1 MNLIVMLLLVLGLS
15 LAVNGQDSYEG
26 DYGEEE
32 DYYPEH
38 EDYEAPGDYDEAD
51 YGSEEYEDDYE
62 DDYEGEDCGED
73 GYCTYSEED
82 YEDEEEEGGLDTTE
96 SVLIAP
102 PRFNDDDETE
112 VTVDLGNTARL
123 RCSVDNLGLNLIS
136 WVKSEVIISLGDQL
150 FDKERERT
158 KVESSGGASTLT
170 ITLVTEEDMGVYTC
184 RVNQPGDSSISKD
197 YIIETRAPAL
207 VSILER
213 PASGEVTLKTGDSLS
228 LSCQGQGD
236 PVPTVQWRKLHSL
249 LPRLPESSGGELHL
263 QSVSEAD
270 AGTYVCQAS
279 NGFGQPA
286 EDQVRLHVKH
296 APILAVTEK
305 YRRHPETLKIEALV
319 LTCIVRAHPMASA
332 KWSKGGSELD
342 ATRSSERQEIDR
354 TVLEIV
360 NPSQDDLGVYTCE
373 ASNSEGKVLEVLT
386 NKENNL
392 IPAATKD
399 EPNELVDATEEEMGN
414 AAAQLVNTKDNSS
427 STSTSITSITSTTS
441 LVLLVVMKSLVHL
454 NYC

>member
-1 MNLIVMLLLVLGLS
+1 MEQRMNLVFLLLLTLGLS
-15 LAVNGQDSYEG
+15 LAVNGQDSYED
-26 DYGEEE
+26 DYEEDEE
-32 DYYPEH
+32 DYYQEH
-38 EDYEAPGDYDEAD
+38 EDYEAAGDYDGAD
-51 YGSEEYEDDYE
+51 YESEYEDDYE
-62 DDYEGEDCGED
+62 DDYEEDCGED
-73 GYCTYSEED
+73 DYCTYSEED
-82 YEDEEEEGGLDTTE
+82 YEEEEEEGGLDTTE

-102 PRFNDDDETE
+102 PRFNDEDETE

-136 WVKSEVIISLGDQL
+136 WVKSEEIISMGDQL

-158 KVESSGGASTLT
+158 SVESSGGDSTLT

-184 RVNQPGDSSISKD
+184 RINQPGDSSISKD

-213 PASGEVTLKTGDSLS
+213 PASGEMTLKTGDSLS

-249 LPRLPESSGGELHL
+249 LPRLPQSSGGELHL
-263 QSVSEAD
+263 ESVTEAD

-286 EDQVRLHVKH
+286 EDQVRLHIKH

-332 KWSKGGSELD
+332 KWSKRGSELD

-392 IPAATKD
+392 IPAASTD
-399 EPNELVDATEEEMGN
+399 EEAKELADATEDDMGN
-414 AAAQLVNTKDNSS
+414 AAEPLVNTKDSS
-427 STSTSITSITSTTS
+427 STSITSTTC
-441 LVLLVVMKSLVHL
+441 LVLLIAMKSLVS

>member
-1 MNLIVMLLLVLGLS
+1 MILKVLFLLAFGLS
-15 LAVNGQDSYEG
+15 LAVNGQDSYED
-26 DYGEEE
+26 DYEEE
-32 DYYPEH
+32 DYYAEPD
-38 EDYEAPGDYDEAD
+38 DYEAAGDYDETD
-51 YGSEEYEDDYE
+51 YGSEEEYEDYE
-62 DDYEGEDCGED
+62 DDYEEEDCGED

-82 YEDEEEEGGLDTTE
+82 YDDEEEGGDDTTE
-96 SVLIAP
+96 SSVLIAP

-123 RCSVDNLGLNLIS
+123 RCSVDNLGLNMIS
-136 WVKSEVIISLGDQL
+136 WVKSEEIISMGDQL

-158 KVESSGGASTLT
+158 SVESSEGASTLT
-170 ITLVTEEDMGVYTC
+170 ITLVTEEDMGVYQC

-263 QSVSEAD
+263 ESVTEAD

-286 EDQVRLHVKH
+286 EDQVRVHIKH
-296 APILAVTEK
+296 APILAVTET

-373 ASNSEGKVLEVLT
+373 ASNSEGEVSEVLT

-392 IPAATKD
+392 IPAAVASTKE
-399 EPNELVDATEEEMGN
+399 EPKDLADATEEDVGN
-414 AAAQLVNTKDNSS
+414 AAEPLVNTKESS
-427 STSTSITSITSTTS
+427 STSITTSTTS
-441 LVLLVVMKSLVHL
+441 LFLLVVMKSLASFHL
-454 NYC
+454 F